1 MCTLNSLEHESSC
14 LSLKSDDSDKRFIDF
29 KGDQLSSSERVDQQS
44 SEPPS
49 GPSVQQRQTQLDSIF
64 LLLEDNIVMF
74 VKNELKKIQ
83 RVLSPDYPESL
94 ENLLERE
101 DEEQRRNREAFVK
114 ITVNFLRRMKQEE
127 LAEHLQISKRISLNI

>member
-1 MCTLNSLEHESSC
+1 MSSFLSRLQAALEE
-14 LSLKSDDSDKRFIDF
+14 KVDK
-29 KGDQLSSSERVDQQS
+29 QS

-49 GPSVQQRQTQLDSIF
+49 GPSVQQHQTHLDSIF
-64 LLLEDNIVMF
+64 LLLEDNIVKF

-94 ENLLERE
+94 ENLLEDK
-101 DEEQRRNREAFVK
+101 DEEERRSREAFVK

-127 LAEHLQISKRISLNI
+127 LAERLQSSKRISLNIKSAG